1 MEKHE
6 FVEFSRKFVC
16 FEGVYVHL
24 LMYMVISWEE
34 DRLVNIS
41 FLISSVLRPLV
52 SLAIANK
59 NYSFCVPRDRW
70 DKEFFKLQ
78 SG

>member
-1 MEKHE
+1 MN
-6 FVEFSRKFVC
+6 
-16 FEGVYVHL
+16 L

-34 DRLVNIS
+34 DWLVNIS
-41 FLISSVLRPLV
+41 FLIVSVLRPLL

-59 NYSFCVPRDRW
+59 DYSFCVPRDRW